1 VKLRPL
7 IAFFFYLLPAV
18 IPAQTL
24 DFNAV
29 RSAEQLRRGVQAFH
43 RGFFSDAIVS
53 LERAISYQSSNTLA
67 QKWLGRTL
75 WKSGY
80 EQEAMRTWSQIVASN
95 AGDPLL
101 RDWISV
107 TELRRGL
114 GRDLDAKAKWVVS
127 AELDGALKGGYAF
140 RRPTSVRS
148 RADGS
153 FWVVAF
159 GSNEVLRF
167 DADFKL
173 LGVVR
178 GGLAGL
184 DHPYDVAEASDG
196 TLYISEYGANR
207 VAKCTPAGDKITTFG
222 GTGRA
227 NGKLV
232 GPQYVALDGKGY
244 LWVTDWGNSRVVRYD
259 LDGNFIQAIDGIDG
273 PTGIAVR
280 EDRLYVSEK
289 TSKQILIYDL
299 SGNPLSTLGD
309 GVLTGPEGISFT
321 PEGLLMV
328 ADANGVMECDVE
340 REVWSTLG
348 DMSGH
353 TKRLVQQ
360 AATPNGQVLGV
371 DFDLSRIVLITD
383 TTSLY
388 AGLFVHVD
396 RINSAKFPEVY
407 ADVSVETRLGRPVV
421 GLGIDNFIVTEK
433 GFSVGP
439 AIMALANKD
448 VKTSDVSLVIERSP
462 DFDSSLPDARQA
474 AADLYDLATKR
485 GRIEAI
491 SAGETPE
498 KESDFGETRLRFITS
513 SLQGKSSPQ
522 WKLGAAVRMAGDD
535 LLTSVTGAR
544 RAVVFFTTGAPN
556 GAVYTPYSLSELA
569 AYLRNNSIA
578 FYPVV
583 FGAKGPGD
591 ELGYLASESGG
602 KVFRAFAPGGMRD
615 VIMEVSTRV
624 VPTYTIS
631 YSSPTPPQF
640 GDAYIPFEVE
650 VTVQKTSGRDESGY
664 YAPPSP

>member
-7 IAFFFYLLPAV
+7 IAFFFCLLPAV

-29 RSAEQLRRGVQAFH
+29 RSEEQLRRGVQAFH

-53 LERAISYQSSNTLA
+53 LERAISYQPSNTLA

-178 GGLAGL
+178 GGLAGF
-184 DHPYDVAEASDG
+184 DHPYDVAEAGDG

-232 GPQYVALDGKGY
+232 GPQYLALDGKGY

-462 DFDSSLPDARQA
+462 DFDGSLADARQA
-474 AADLYDLATKR
+474 AADLYDLATKH

-498 KESDFGETRLRFITS
+498 KESDFGETPLRFTAS

-544 RAVVFFTTGAPN
+544 RAVVFFTTGALN
-556 GAVYTPYSLSELA
+556 GAVYAPYSLSELA

-591 ELGYLASESGG
+591 ELSYLASESGG

-615 VIMEVSTRV
+615 VITEVSTRV